1 MDKSDRHILESL
13 TIEDLQ
19 EQHRG
24 IAEAVGVDGLI
35 SLTDVFGGSS
45 IYIPQKKEL
54 VKNRVYGMIL
64 EEYDGTNIK
73 ELAVRYEVCESTV
86 YNIVRDKIVKGSAR
100 RQIEGQLSLADIG
113 I

>member
-1 MDKSDRHILESL
+1 MIKSDRQILESL
-13 TIEDLQ
+13 TIDDLQ
-19 EQHRG
+19 EQHKD
-24 IAEAVGVDGLI
+24 IAEAVGITGLI
-35 SLTDVFGGSS
+35 RLTDVFGGSS

-54 VKNRVYGMIL
+54 VKNRVYGMII

-73 ELAVRYEVCESTV
+73 ELAVRYHVCESTI

-100 RQIEGQLSLADIG
+100 RQIEGQMSFADIG

>member
-1 MDKSDRHILESL
+1 MDKSDRYILESL
-13 TIEDLQ
+13 RIEDLQ
-19 EQHRG
+19 EQHKG
-24 IAEAVGVDGLI
+24 IAEAVGIDGLI

-45 IYIPQKKEL
+45 IYIPQKREL
-54 VKNRVYGMIL
+54 VKNKIYGMIL

-73 ELAVRYEVCESTV
+73 ELAVRYGVCESTV

>member
-1 MDKSDRHILESL
+1 MMKSDRQILESL
-13 TIEDLQ
+13 TIGDLQ
-19 EQHRG
+19 EQHRE
-24 IAEAVGVDGLI
+24 IAEAVGMEGLI
-35 SLTDVFGGSS
+35 RLTDVFGGSS

-73 ELAVRYEVCESTV
+73 ELAVRYHVCESTV

-100 RQIEGQLSLADIG
+100 RQIEGQMSFADIG

>member
-1 MDKSDRHILESL
+1 MIKSDRQILEAL
-13 TIEDLQ
+13 TIDDLQ
-19 EQHRG
+19 EQHRE
-24 IAEAVGVDGLI
+24 IAEAIGIDGLI

-64 EEYDGTNIK
+64 AEYDGTNIK
-73 ELAVRYEVCESTV
+73 DLAVRYHVCESTV
-86 YNIVRDKIVKGSAR
+86 YNIVRDRIVKGSAR
-100 RQIEGQLSLADIG
+100 RQIEGQMNLADMG